1 MPDTLKVSIDAFA
14 EERGTTLSATIAD
27 RIVTSPLPPYHLAP
41 GPASAKVVKK
51 MTQSLEV
58 ARAKEADLGSRLKSA
73 ETELQVV
80 KTLGERAE
88 QKIGR
93 CPECQCDISG
103 IDVLAKFK
111 RPSQGHSLVSL
122 IFPPTPQLSQR
133 DTMLLLGALGA
144 VLGIAL
150 IAGRS

>member
-14 EERGTTLSATIAD
+14 EERGTTLSATIAELLE
-27 RIVTSPLPPYHLAP
+27 RGLTS
-41 GPASAKVVKK
+41 ASNEASVKK

-111 RPSQGHSLVSL
+111 CPSQGHSLVSL